1 MVNTPDAPSGNHTSF
16 ISAAGD
22 SVNVPDAKLMFT
34 GDYSRSGEN
43 LVLTGDDGASLVVGG
58 YFASQTPATLVSP
71 SGSIL
76 TGDIVE
82 ALAGPMF
89 PGQYAQAGGP
99 EGAQPIGTV
108 VSLSG
113 TASAKRANGLDVE
126 LKSGDPVF
134 QGDVIQTGADSA
146 VGMSFAD
153 KSVFNMSANA
163 RMVLNEFVYDAGGS
177 SNKMLFNFVE
187 GTFSFVS
194 GQVAPNG
201 DMKVQTPVAVMAI
214 RGTAPVAD
222 LTLNQGTINFYL
234 GVLPGKAPGSY
245 NLEDF
250 DGNVLVVVN
259 DPTKGV
265 TLTGASGTPQVF
277 EVTGENLVFLQN
289 LTQQLIETIEQSQSG
304 PEESPEDLLKKIT
317 GSPFFEQFEGFDGVG
332 PEGSGPDGSTPF
344 GTIPLPEPI
353 TLPDGT
359 QTDAFL
365 VISTQ
370 VVPPQPE
377 PDVVE
382 PPTLVLAGDVDP
394 DGTATAKEDGEAT
407 IIVNVAAAEGSN
419 DVISQIVI
427 SGLDPDA
434 AYMINGIELEPGVT
448 EFTLPVPEGGFGA
461 ATVVTI
467 DVLPGEDSDVDLSSL
482 TVTATAQDGN
492 SPNLTADAS
501 VTVPIVV
508 DAVLDEFLALTG
520 DEPGFETITINGIA
534 NEGEPVPLGLS
545 AVLNS
550 PGFQGS
556 GDGGTDGDS
565 SELVT
570 MTVTVSQGGV
580 LKFADLTELGIQVD
594 TSVAGQWTFTGT
606 TQSLWNTLAQ
616 SFAIDPDDQ
625 FGEGQITATFST
637 QTQEANTPEGE
648 VPASGGEPDVA
659 DNTAN
664 SDLTVTLN
672 VEVAEQPTLT
682 LAGDVDP
689 NGTLTV
695 KEDGSGT
702 IIVTIAAAAGS
713 DDVISEIK
721 ITGLDPNAS
730 YVINGHEFSS
740 EDTTFTLPVP
750 EGGFGA
756 DETVTIEVIPGED
769 TDIDLSSLTVTA
781 TTQDTDLPG
790 ATASA
795 SATVPIVVDAVLD
808 QTLELAV
815 EPPNF
820 YELLFGG
827 EYGEYGYQGEYGS
840 APDGAQLDSI
850 PLGLAS
856 VLKNAGFQGSLDGG
870 TDGDK
875 SEQVAMTVAISAGGI
890 LMFTDVQAL
899 GIQVDTSVEGEWTF
913 TGTTQSDWNTLVDS
927 FAVTPADG
935 FNDGEITATFSIQTQ
950 EANTPEGNV
959 AASGGEPNVADNTAN
974 FDLTLTLDI
983 QPQGEE
989 LLGLNGGGD
998 QIRLAFFS
1006 DQRANPDNFDYD
1018 RGGTVDNG
1026 ADRDSEWEDV
1036 LGGGDLD
1043 FNDLQFNVDILVPDV
1058 AGPVELQPTT
1068 DFGVNAGDLVYE
1080 LPTDTQ
1086 VTVNV
1091 DNLFS
1096 NAGFNSTLGF
1106 YLADENGTPLEGY
1119 ILVPNVKEPG
1129 VNTASFTIDT
1139 SDVDPSAVLLG
1150 FFIIPDGYDQNDL
1163 DGVEQLDFAQ
1173 GDLGGFVAVDV
1184 NNFSVTASTEQ
1195 GVVWEFDPQTY
1206 EYVNNLSNSTELPVI
1221 AGTDAENVL
1230 SGTQGD
1236 EIVVGFGAQDT
1247 LTGNGG
1253 SNLFVLTDLAI
1264 HDLITDFGQDD
1275 AIDVGSFGFSLVAG
1289 QITEAALEQ
1298 YVRYISPND
1307 NDSDQAE
1314 LGGSAGDL
1322 FINVDGT
1329 GDPADFTLAAQ
1340 LQNTPDT
1347 VTVQVDDSQ
1356 GATNEVV
1363 IA

>member
-1 MVNTPDAPSGNHTSF
+1 VVDTPDAPSGNPTSF

-58 YFASQTPATLVSP
+58 YFASETPATLVSP

-113 TASAKRANGLDVE
+113 TASAKRASGIDVE

-146 VGMSFAD
+146 VGLSFAD

-163 RMVLNEFVYDAGGS
+163 RMVLNDFVYDAGGS

-194 GQVAPNG
+194 GQVAPSG

-222 LTLNQGTINFYL
+222 INLNQGTINFYL
-234 GVLPGKAPGSY
+234 GVLPGKPPGSY

-259 DPTKGV
+259 DPSKGI
-265 TLTGASGTPQVF
+265 TLTGAGSTPQVF

-289 LTQQLIETIEQSQSG
+289 LTQQLLETIEQSQSG
-304 PEESPEDLLKKIT
+304 QEESPEDLLKKIT
-317 GSPFFEQFEGFDGVG
+317 GSPFFEQFEGFDGLG
-332 PEGSGPDGSTPF
+332 PEGSGLGGSTPF

-353 TLPDGT
+353 TFPGSDT
-359 QTDAFL
+359 QQDAF
-365 VISTQ
+365 VVVSVQ

-394 DGTATAKEDGEAT
+394 DGTATVKEDGEAT

-427 SGLDPDA
+427 SGLDPNV
-434 AYMINGIELEPGVT
+434 AYMVNGIELEPGVT
-448 EFTLPVPEGGFGA
+448 EFTLTVPEGGFGA

-467 DVLPGEDSDVDLSSL
+467 DVLPGEDSDVDVSNL

-501 VTVPIVV
+501 VTVPIIV
-508 DAVLDEFLALTG
+508 DAVLDEFLELTG
-520 DEPGFETITINGIA
+520 TVPGFQNVTVNGTE
-534 NEGEPVPLGLS
+534 NEGEPVPLNLT
-545 AVLNS
+545 AILED
-550 PGFQGS
+550 PEFLGS
-556 GDGGTDGDS
+556 GQGGTDGDG

-580 LKFADLTELGIQVD
+580 LVFANLAELGIQVD
-594 TSVAGQWTFTGT
+594 TSVPGQWTFTGT
-606 TQSLWNTLAQ
+606 TQSEWETLAQ
-616 SFAIDPDDQ
+616 SFAIDPDVE

-659 DNTAN
+659 DNTAD
-664 SDLTVTLN
+664 SEVTITLN
-672 VEVAEQPTLT
+672 VEVAESPTLT

-702 IIVTIAAAAGS
+702 IIVNIAAAAGS

-756 DETVTIEVIPGED
+756 DETVTIEVIPFGD
-769 TDIDLSSLTVTA
+769 SDVDLSSLTVTA

-795 SATVPIVVDAVLD
+795 GVTVPIVVDAVLD
-808 QTLELAV
+808 ETLELAV

-840 APDGAQLDSI
+840 APDGVELDSI
-850 PLGLAS
+850 PLGLTAM
-856 VLKNAGFQGSLDGG
+856 LKNAGFQGSLEGG
-870 TDGDK
+870 TDGDR

-935 FNDGEITATFSIQTQ
+935 FIDGEITATFSIQTQ
-950 EANTPEGNV
+950 EANTPEGTV
-959 AASGGEPNVADNTAN
+959 AASGNEPDVSDNTAN

-983 QPQGEE
+983 QPQGGEE
-989 LLGLNGGGD
+989 LVGLDGEGD

-1006 DQRANPDNFDYD
+1006 DSRANPNDFDYD
-1018 RGGTVDNG
+1018 RGGTVENG
-1026 ADRDSEWEDV
+1026 ADRDSEWEDT

-1043 FNDLQFNVDILVPDV
+1043 FNDVQFNVEVSTPGDGVLD
-1058 AGPVELQPTT
+1058 PTT
-1068 DFGVNAGDLVYE
+1068 DFNVIEGDLVYK
-1080 LPTDTQ
+1080 LPTDSL
-1086 VTVNV
+1086 VTVEI
-1091 DNLFS
+1091 DNLLS
-1096 NAGFNSTLGF
+1096 NAGFDTTVGF
-1106 YLADENGTPLEGY
+1106 YVADENGVPLEGY
-1119 ILVPNVKEPG
+1119 ILVPDANEPAT
-1129 VNTASFTIDT
+1129 NTAEFTIDT
-1139 SDVDPSAVLLG
+1139 SNLDPSAVLLG
-1150 FFIIPDGYDQNDL
+1150 FFIIPDGATQNDL
-1163 DGVEQLDFAQ
+1163 TGVQHVEFVD
-1173 GDLGGFVAVDV
+1173 GDLGGFVAVDTSD
-1184 NNFSVTASTEQ
+1184 FLVTASTDQ
-1195 GVVWEFDPQTY
+1195 GVVWQFDSSTY
-1206 EYVNNLSNSTELPVI
+1206 EYVNDLSTSSELPVI

-1230 SGTQGD
+1230 TGSQGN
-1236 EIVVGFGAQDT
+1236 EILVGFAAQDT

-1275 AIDVGSFGFSLVAG
+1275 AIDVGSFGFSIVAG

-1329 GDPADFTLAAQ
+1329 GDPADFTLVAQ

>member
-1 MVNTPDAPSGNHTSF
+1 MVNTPDAPSGNQTSF

-58 YFASQTPATLVSP
+58 YFASESPATLVSP

-89 PGQYAQAGGP
+89 PGQYAQADGAP

-113 TASAKRANGLDVE
+113 TASAKRANGIDVE

-146 VGMSFAD
+146 VGLSFAD
-153 KSVFNMSANA
+153 KSVFNMSADA

-194 GQVAPNG
+194 GQVAPSG

-222 LTLNQGTINFYL
+222 INLNQGTINFYL
-234 GVLPGKAPGSY
+234 GVLPGKPPGSY

-259 DPTKGV
+259 DPTKGI
-265 TLTGASGTPQVF
+265 TLTGAGGTPQVF

-289 LTQQLIETIEQSQSG
+289 LTQQLIETIEQAQSG

-317 GSPFFEQFEGFDGVG
+317 GSPFFEEFQGFDGLG
-332 PEGSGPDGSTPF
+332 PEGSGPSDSTPL
-344 GTIPLPEPI
+344 GTIQLPEPI
-353 TLPDGT
+353 TFPGSDT
-359 QTDAFL
+359 QQDAFV
-365 VISTQ
+365 VISVD
-370 VVPPQPE
+370 VVPPPPE
-377 PDVVE
+377 PDVVD
-382 PPTLVLAGDVDP
+382 PPTLVVSGDVDP
-394 DGTATAKEDGEAT
+394 DGTATVKEDGTAT
-407 IIVNVAAAEGSN
+407 VVVDVAAAAGSN

-427 SGLDPDA
+427 SGLDPNA
-434 AYMINGIELEPGVT
+434 AYMINGEELEPGVT
-448 EFTLPVPEGGFGA
+448 EFTLTVPEGGFGA
-461 ATVVTI
+461 TETVTI
-467 DVLPGEDSDVDLSSL
+467 EVLAGEDSDVDLSSL

-492 SPNLTADAS
+492 SPNLTAEAS
-501 VTVPIVV
+501 ATVPIVV
-508 DAVLDEFLALTG
+508 DAVLDEFLVLTG
-520 DEPGFETITINGIA
+520 DEPGFETITINGIE
-534 NEGEPVPLGLS
+534 NEGVPVPLGLS
-545 AVLNS
+545 AVLNN
-550 PGFQGS
+550 PEFQGS
-556 GDGGTDGDS
+556 GDGGTDGDG

-570 MTVTVSQGGV
+570 MTGTVSEGGV
-580 LKFADLTELGIQVD
+580 LTFINLAELGIEVD
-594 TSVAGQWTFTGT
+594 ASVPGQWTFTGT
-606 TQSLWNTLAQ
+606 TQADWETLAQ
-616 SFAIDPDDQ
+616 SFAIDPDDE

-664 SDLTVTLN
+664 SDLTITLN
-672 VEVAEQPTLT
+672 VEVAEQPTLA
-682 LAGDVDP
+682 LSGDVDP

-695 KEDGSGT
+695 KEDGTGT
-702 IIVTIAAAAGS
+702 IIVNIAAAAGS

-721 ITGLDPNAS
+721 ITGFDPSAQ
-730 YVINGHEFSS
+730 YTINGVPLQPETEEF
-740 EDTTFTLPVP
+740 TITVP
-750 EGGFGA
+750 EGGFGS
-756 DETVTIEVIPGED
+756 DFEVNITVTPLED
-769 TDIDLSSLTVTA
+769 SDVDLSNLNVSA
-781 TTQDTDLPG
+781 TTQDSDLPT

-795 SATVPIVVDAVLD
+795 NVSVPIVIDAVLD
-808 QTLELAV
+808 ETLELAV

-840 APDGAQLDSI
+840 APDGIELDSI
-850 PLGLAS
+850 PLGLGAA
-856 VLKNAGFQGSLDGG
+856 LKNAGFQGSQDGG
-870 TDGDK
+870 TDGDR

-935 FNDGEITATFSIQTQ
+935 FIDGEITATFSIQTQ
-950 EANTPEGNV
+950 ETNTPEGNA
-959 AASGGEPNVADNTAN
+959 AASGAEPVVTDNTAN

-983 QPQGEE
+983 QPQGGEE
-989 LLGLNGGGD
+989 LVGLNGGGD

-1018 RGGTVDNG
+1018 RGGTTANG
-1026 ADRDSEWEDV
+1026 TDRDSEWEDI

-1043 FNDLQFNVDILVPDV
+1043 FNDVQFNVEVSTPGEGVLD
-1058 AGPVELQPTT
+1058 PTT
-1068 DFGVNAGDLVYE
+1068 DFNVVEGDLVYK
-1080 LPTDTQ
+1080 LPTDSL
-1086 VTVNV
+1086 VTVEI
-1091 DNLFS
+1091 DNLLS
-1096 NAGFNSTLGF
+1096 NAGFDTTIGF
-1106 YLADENGTPLEGY
+1106 YVADENGVPLEGY
-1119 ILVPNVKEPG
+1119 ILVPDANEPAT
-1129 VNTASFTIDT
+1129 NTAEFTIDT
-1139 SDVDPSAVLLG
+1139 SNLDPSAVLLG
-1150 FFIIPDGYDQNDL
+1150 FFIIPDGATQNDL
-1163 DGVEQLDFAQ
+1163 TGVQHVEFVD
-1173 GDLGGFVAVDV
+1173 GDLGGFVAVDTSD
-1184 NNFSVTASTEQ
+1184 FLVTASTDQ
-1195 GVVWEFDPQTY
+1195 GVVWQFDSSTY
-1206 EYVNNLSNSTELPVI
+1206 EYVNDLSNSSELPVI
-1221 AGTDAENVL
+1221 AGTDAENSL
-1230 SGTQGD
+1230 SGGQFG
-1236 EIVVGFGAQDT
+1236 EILVGFAGQDT
-1247 LTGNGG
+1247 LTGDGG
-1253 SNLFVLTDLAI
+1253 GDLFVLTDLAI
-1264 HDLITDFGQDD
+1264 HDLITDFGQQD
-1275 AIDVGSFGFSLVAG
+1275 AIDVGSFSFSLAVG
-1289 QITEAALEQ
+1289 QITEAALEEF
-1298 YVRYISPND
+1298 VRYISPND
-1307 NDSDQAE
+1307 TDLTDP
-1314 LGGSAGDL
+1314 LGSAGDL
-1322 FINVDGT
+1322 FVDVDGAE
-1329 GDPADFTLAAQ
+1329 GPADFTLVAQ